1 LGTNSLVDL
10 VVFGR
15 RAGRKILEELTTL
28 PPAEGPQG
36 AGHETNT
43 RLARLQQRAN
53 GEKAF
58 ALRQE
63 MQETMSAYCS
73 VFRDSKGLSVA
84 LSKITELKARYERL
98 SIGNQGRRFNTELLE
113 AVELDS
119 LLHLAEIILVSA
131 LAREESRG
139 AHSREDYPER
149 DDQNWL
155 KHTLAQR
162 SDQGPRL
169 FYKPVSVTRFEPK
182 PRVY

>member
-1 LGTNSLVDL
+1 LVDL

-15 RAGRKILEELTTL
+15 RAGQKILEQLANL
-28 PPAEGPQG
+28 PAAQVPEGSSR
-36 AGHETNT
+36 ETIARIE
-43 RLARLQQRAN
+43 RLRERAN

-58 ALRQE
+58 VLRQE
-63 MQETMSAYCS
+63 MQATMSEYCA
-73 VFRDSKGLSVA
+73 VFRDRMGLSTA
-84 LSKITELKARYERL
+84 LSKIEELKKRYERL
-98 SIGNQGRRFNTELLE
+98 SIGNRGERFNTELLE
-113 AVELDS
+113 AVELES
-119 LLHLAEIILVSA
+119 LLNLAEIILMSA

-155 KHTLAQR
+155 KHTLAQK